1 MRKNAT
7 FDPPPIPIN
16 KIRRPPK
23 WEVFPTVLS
32 VWERFIRN
40 QRGGLEKEGDI
51 FSMFF
56 FRIFKICRTCVGLN
70 PNCERFRVRDPPLPN
85 GEWRKWRCFFFDT
98 LFCVKKINK
107 FWKNIYRQGKIMNIL
122 KNMIDNTVSG
132 PLRTPKMEMAK
143 MLESQGVRSGQ
154 KISNLNFFK
163 LSFFITIFS
172 ILLFFILPY
181 F

>member
-56 FRIFKICRTCVGLN
+56 SNFQKFAELARALTLTLKGLGCGTHLYPMGN
-70 PNCERFRVRDPPLPN
+70 EEN
-85 GEWRKWRCFFFDT
+85 GDAF
-98 LFCVKKINK
+98 
-107 FWKNIYRQGKIMNIL
+107 
-122 KNMIDNTVSG
+122 
-132 PLRTPKMEMAK
+132 
-143 MLESQGVRSGQ
+143 
-154 KISNLNFFK
+154 
-163 LSFFITIFS
+163 FS
-172 ILLFFILPY
+172 IPFFV
-181 F
+181 